1 MNKKHLFALIAA
13 FIALAL
19 QACQPQA
26 SDTTNKSGNQATTT
40 NNAHFQG
47 PVEWISIEQLEQK
60 MKSFLHDGQYVYCNV
75 VEIQSQILSK
85 AIMIFKEE
93 EGYII
98 IVRK

>member
-1 MNKKHLFALIAA
+1 MT
-13 FIALAL
+13 
-19 QACQPQA
+19 PE
-26 SDTTNKSGNQATTT
+26 TNLS
-40 NNAHFQG
+40 
-47 PVEWISIEQLEQK
+47 QLEQK